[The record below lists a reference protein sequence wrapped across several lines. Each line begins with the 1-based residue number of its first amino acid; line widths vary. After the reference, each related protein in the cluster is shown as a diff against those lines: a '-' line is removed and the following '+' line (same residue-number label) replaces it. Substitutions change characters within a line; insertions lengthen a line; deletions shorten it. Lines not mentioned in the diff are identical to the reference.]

1 LQPNSSKPRFSE
13 TWASVSLDLVRGL
26 AAILVLVDHW
36 RHVFF
41 VDFHELGAPSLWFAA
56 AYGLTNAGGP
66 GVVIFFVLSGFLI
79 GGTVRRAFDRGQWSW
94 ASYLTHRLVRLWIVL
109 LPGLLLCLL
118 WDTIGSFYG
127 VAIHWVRDHSARAFV
142 GNMLFLQGTLVPTY
156 GSDGPLWSL
165 ANEFWYYI
173 LFPLGLA
180 SILPSTPHRTRCV
193 SLILLI
199 LTCLWLRTTLLKMFP
214 IWFFGAALV
223 GIPVPRLSKLLR
235 WMAAAG
241 YALIVLLCTF
251 MRGTSSLAADY
262 ILAAGTA
269 IFIWTL
275 LSATEIVPAHATRV
289 RFSRSLARFSYSL
302 YVLHFPFLILIA
314 GLLLPGRRWQ
324 PASTDALT
332 AIGVLLAIIAYA
344 YAIAT
349 LTEFQ
354 TLRVRSWLEQRLG
367 LASTRD

>member
-1 LQPNSSKPRFSE
+1 LRPGLSKLRFSE

-36 RHVFF
+36 RHLFF
-41 VDFHELGAPSLWFAA
+41 VDFRALGAHGLWITAV
-56 AYGLTNAGGP
+56 YGITDAGHQGL
-66 GVVIFFVLSGFLI
+66 VIFFVLSGFLI

-94 ASYLTHRLVRLWIVL
+94 ISYLTHRLVRLWIVL

-127 VAIHWVRDHSARAFV
+127 VAIDWVRDYSARAFL
-142 GNMLFLQGTLVPTY
+142 GNMLFLQGTLVPIY

-180 SILPSTPHRTRCV
+180 SILPSMPNRTRCV

-199 LTCLWLRTTLLKMFP
+199 LTCLWLRTTLLPMFH
-214 IWFFGAALV
+214 IWLFGAALV
-223 GIPVPRLSKLLR
+223 GIPVPHLGKSLR

-241 YALIVLLCTF
+241 YVITVLLCTF
-251 MRGTSSLAADY
+251 LQGISSLASDY

-269 IFIWTL
+269 IFIWTV
-275 LSATEIVPAHATRV
+275 LSATEIVPAHVTRV
-289 RFSRSLARFSYSL
+289 RFSRSLARFSFSL
-302 YVLHFPFLILIA
+302 YVLHFPILIFIS
-314 GLLLPGRRWQ
+314 GVLVRDRPWQ
-324 PASTDALT
+324 PASAHALT
-332 AIGVLLAIIAYA
+332 AIGVLLAIIA
-344 YAIAT
+344 
-349 LTEFQ
+349 
-354 TLRVRSWLEQRLG
+354 
-367 LASTRD
+367 